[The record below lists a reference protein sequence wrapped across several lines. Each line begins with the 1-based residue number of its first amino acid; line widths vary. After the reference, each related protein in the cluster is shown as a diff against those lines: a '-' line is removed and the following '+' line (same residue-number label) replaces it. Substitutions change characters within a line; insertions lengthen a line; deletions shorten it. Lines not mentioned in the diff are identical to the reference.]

1 MSGNLYHGS
10 PLEKFQI
17 FQFCKLSKFVK
28 STKLD
33 FENAKKTEFLVGQS
47 KIVVVIKTKQVK
59 CSYPQYFFLKI
70 DLEDDK
76 HWAYFDSSCLL

>member
-28 STKLD
+28 SAKLD
-33 FENAKKTEFLVGQS
+33 FENAKKNGIFRGPVQNCCCCKDQIGKMQLSTILFSENRPGGRQTLGLF
-47 KIVVVIKTKQVK
+47 
-59 CSYPQYFFLKI
+59 
-70 DLEDDK
+70 
-76 HWAYFDSSCLL
+76 

>member
-28 STKLD
+28 SAKLD
-33 FENAKKTEFLVGQS
+33 FENAKKNPEFLVGQS
-47 KIVVVIKTKQVK
+47 KIVVVIKTK
-59 CSYPQYFFLKI
+59 
-70 DLEDDK
+70 
-76 HWAYFDSSCLL
+76 